1 VEGWAGARA
10 ELLLSGDKPA
20 ESVNILA
27 PPVNSKLIQPIML
40 EGRWLVPEDENAI
53 TINDNFKSRFPDLK
67 VGDTLRM
74 SVYGKKVD
82 WVVVGFFQF
91 AGKSSGLIAYA
102 NYDYLAKITHT
113 SLKAAS
119 YQIISTQTGMTLNQ
133 QEEQGRTLEILLSD
147 LGYHIN
153 DVSAGQNLLSSA
165 TSGLNVLII
174 FLLFM
179 AILAAIV
186 GSIGLTGTLS
196 MNVLD
201 RTREIAVMRAIGAS
215 DHAVMR
221 LVIVEG
227 LLIGLMSWILGS
239 LLAFPI
245 SEMMWNVISKSLFDV
260 SSAFTFNYIGFVLW
274 MGVVLVLSVVA
285 SVIPARSAARLT
297 IREALAYE

>member
-1 VEGWAGARA
+1 
-10 ELLLSGDKPA
+10 
-20 ESVNILA
+20 
-27 PPVNSKLIQPIML
+27 
-40 EGRWLVPEDENAI
+40 
-53 TINDNFKSRFPDLK
+53 
-67 VGDTLRM
+67 
-74 SVYGKKVD
+74 
-82 WVVVGFFQF
+82 
-91 AGKSSGLIAYA
+91 
-102 NYDYLAKITHT
+102 
-113 SLKAAS
+113 
-119 YQIISTQTGMTLNQ
+119 MTLVQ
-133 QEEQGRTLEILLSD
+133 QEEQGRELEILLNT

-153 DVSAGQNLLSSA
+153 DISAGQSMLASA

-179 AILAAIV
+179 AILAAVV

-201 RTREIAVMRAIGAS
+201 RTREFAVMRAIGAS
-215 DHAVMR
+215 DQAVMR

-227 LLIGLMSWILGS
+227 LAIGLMSWVLGS

-260 SSAFTFNYIGFVLW
+260 ASNFTFNFVGFVLW
-274 MGVVLVLSVVA
+274 MVIVLVLSVVA